1 MDMLAAGVVPLMLF
15 SLGLGL
21 RWGAGWGG
29 RLSLVAPVVL
39 IQLLLM
45 PLLVWG
51 ASDITG
57 LGGAVRTAVVLE
69 AAMPS
74 MVLGIVLCDR
84 YRLDSS
90 LYAMTVTVSTAL
102 SIVTLPMWFNL
113 LESAA

>member
-1 MDMLAAGVVPLMLF
+1 MLF

-21 RWGAGWGG
+21 RWGAGWGA
-29 RLSLVAPVVL
+29 RLNRVLPVVI
-39 IQLLLM
+39 IQLLLT
-45 PLLVWG
+45 PLLIWG
-51 ASDITG
+51 ASGLVG

-90 LYAMTVTVSTAL
+90 LYAMAVTVSTAL
-102 SIVTLPMWFNL
+102 SIVTLPLWFAWL
-113 LESAA
+113 GGA